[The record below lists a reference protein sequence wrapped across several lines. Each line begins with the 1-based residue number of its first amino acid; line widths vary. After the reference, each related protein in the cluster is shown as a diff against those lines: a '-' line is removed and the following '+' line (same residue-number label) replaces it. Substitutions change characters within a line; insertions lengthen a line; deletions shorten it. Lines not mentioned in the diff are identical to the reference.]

1 MLQHI
6 NNDSFK
12 EVVLDAKVPV
22 LVDFYADW
30 CGPCKMMTP
39 VLEDAADELGDSA
52 IIAKINVDENMD
64 LAREYRIMNIP
75 AMYVFKDGEVA
86 EKIIGAVPKEE
97 VLEAIRKHL

>member
-1 MLQHI
+1 MIQHI

-12 EVVLDAKVPV
+12 EIVLDAKVPV

-39 VLEDAADELGDSA
+39 VLEDVSEELGESA
-52 IIAKINVDENMD
+52 VIAKINVDENMD

-75 AMYVFKDGEVA
+75 AMYVFKNGEVA
-86 EKIIGAVPKEE
+86 EKIIGAVPKEQ
-97 VLEAIRKHL
+97 VLEAIRKQM

>member
-30 CGPCKMMTP
+30 CGPCKMMSP
-39 VLEDAADELGDSA
+39 VLEDAAGELGDRA
-52 IIAKINVDENMD
+52 VIVKINVDENMD
-64 LAREYRIMNIP
+64 LAREHRIKNIP

>member
-30 CGPCKMMTP
+30 CGPCKMMSP
-39 VLEDAADELGDSA
+39 VLVTEPSSSKSMSMRTWILHA
-52 IIAKINVDENMD
+52 NT
-64 LAREYRIMNIP
+64 
-75 AMYVFKDGEVA
+75 
-86 EKIIGAVPKEE
+86 
-97 VLEAIRKHL
+97 VL

>member
-1 MLQHI
+1 MIQHI
-6 NNDSFK
+6 NHDSFK

-39 VLEDAADELGDSA
+39 VLEDVASELGADA
-52 IIAKINVDENMD
+52 VIAKINVDENMD

-75 AMYVFKDGEVA
+75 AMYVFKNGEVA
-86 EKIIGAVPKEE
+86 EKIIGAVPKEQ
-97 VLEAIRKHL
+97 VLEAICKQM

>member
-39 VLEDAADELGDSA
+39 VLEDVAGELGDRA
-52 IIAKINVDENMD
+52 IIVKINVDENMD
-64 LAREYRIMNIP
+64 LAREYRIMHIP
-75 AMYVFKDGEVA
+75 AMYVFKDGNVA

-97 VLEAIRKHL
+97 VLKAIHKHL

>member
-1 MLQHI
+1 MIQHI
-6 NNDSFK
+6 NHDSFK

-39 VLEDAADELGDSA
+39 VLEDVSEELGENA
-52 IIAKINVDENMD
+52 VIAKINVDENMD

-75 AMYVFKDGEVA
+75 AMYVFKNGEVA
-86 EKIIGAVPKEE
+86 EKIIGAVPKEQ
-97 VLEAIRKHL
+97 VLEAIRKQM